1 MGDYLTVKEKHYYE
15 TIKQVV
21 NGKKTK
27 QRAEVELALS
37 RRQINRLI
45 QRYLS
50 KGRRGFQHG
59 NCGRS
64 PSTKISPSLRKQ
76 IVSIYQTKYASFNF
90 KHFHEFLVKEE
101 GFCLSESS
109 VRNILSQAHILA
121 PKARRSTKRRWKKQ
135 LLNKQNKST
144 LTQRELSLLKEVQLV
159 EGKKA
164 HPSRSRKKY
173 AGELI
178 QMDASQHV
186 WFGTEKA
193 FLHVAIDDASGEIV
207 GAFFDKQETL
217 AAYYEVSAQFLE
229 NKGIP
234 VEILTDN
241 RTIFKAGRKEK
252 GSLSDQ
258 RTLTQYGY
266 MCQNLGIV
274 LSTTSIPQAKGR
286 VERVF
291 NTLQDRLISEMR
303 LANIQTL
310 AEANHF
316 LIQFIPLFNQRFAFQ
331 LKDNRNVFQKIDP

>member
-1 MGDYLTVKEKHYYE
+1 
-15 TIKQVV
+15 
-21 NGKKTK
+21 
-27 QRAEVELALS
+27 
-37 RRQINRLI
+37 
-45 QRYLS
+45 
-50 KGRRGFQHG
+50 
-59 NCGRS
+59 
-64 PSTKISPSLRKQ
+64 
-76 IVSIYQTKYASFNF
+76 
-90 KHFHEFLVKEE
+90 
-101 GFCLSESS
+101 
-109 VRNILSQAHILA
+109 
-121 PKARRSTKRRWKKQ
+121 
-135 LLNKQNKST
+135 NKST

-331 LKDNRNVFQKIDP
+331 LKDNRNVFQKID